1 LPALTNSWEAPVR
14 VLIVPNRNNGV
25 ALAAAEDLATG
36 LAEAGREAVLLAED
50 GAACGRPDLCVAR
63 DALGDLDLV
72 VALGGDGTILRA
84 AHVEPDAS
92 TPILGVNLGTLG
104 FLSGVG
110 PEDVRGSVD
119 RALAGEGRVERRA
132 TLTVRL
138 WAGGREAGSHRA
150 LNEVY
155 VGRATPSRVV
165 ELEVRINGGALS
177 HFYADGVIVATP
189 TGSTAYALSLG
200 GPIMS
205 PAVGGFLV
213 VPAAA
218 HTLSARP
225 LVLASDD
232 VAEIALPNPRRA
244 DACVTVDGDSL
255 PCRTAIERITV
266 TGDGPEVRLV
276 KLDGTSFYDVVRAKF
291 LGG

>member
-1 LPALTNSWEAPVR
+1 MR
-14 VLIVPNRNNGV
+14 VLIVPNRNNDAALEAAS
-25 ALAAAEDLATG
+25 ALAGHLAAG
-36 LAEAGREAVLLAED
+36 GREPVMLAED
-50 GAACGRPDLCVAR
+50 AAACGRADLSVGR
-63 DALGDLDLV
+63 DALGTLALV

-84 AHVEPDAS
+84 AHVEPDAA

-104 FLSGVG
+104 FLSGAG
-110 PEDVRGSVD
+110 PGDVNDSVD

-138 WAGGREAGSHRA
+138 WAGGREAGRHRA

-165 ELEVRINGGALS
+165 EVAVLVNGEELS
-177 HFYADGVIVATP
+177 HYYADGVIVATP

-205 PAVGGFLV
+205 PAVAGFLV

-218 HTLSARP
+218 HALSTRP
-225 LVLASDD
+225 MVLAPDD
-232 VAEIALPNPRRA
+232 VAEIVLPNPRRA
-244 DACVTVDGDSL
+244 DACVTVDGDAL

-266 TGDGPEVRLV
+266 TADGPEVRLV
-276 KLDGTSFYDVVRAKF
+276 KLGGAGFYDVVRVKF

>member
-1 LPALTNSWEAPVR
+1 MR
-14 VLIVPNRNNGV
+14 VLIVPNPNNE
-25 ALAAAEDLATG
+25 AALTAATDLADHLAAS
-36 LAEAGREAVLLAED
+36 GREPVMLSED
-50 GAACGRPDLCVAR
+50 AAPCGRPALCIAR
-63 DALGDLDLV
+63 DALGVLDLI

-84 AHVEPDAS
+84 AHVESDSA
-92 TPILGVNLGTLG
+92 TPIFGINLGTLG
-104 FLSGVG
+104 FLSGAG
-110 PEDVRGSVD
+110 PDDVRGSVD
-119 RALAGEGRVERRA
+119 KALAGEGRIEHRA

-138 WAGGREAGSHRA
+138 WAGGREAGTHRA

-165 ELEVRINGGALS
+165 EVAVQVNGSALS

-205 PAVGGFLV
+205 PAVRGFLV

-218 HTLSARP
+218 HILSARP
-225 LVLASDD
+225 MVLAPDD
-232 VAEIALPNPRRA
+232 VAEVSLPNPRRA
-244 DACVTVDGDSL
+244 DACVTVDGDAL
-255 PCRTAIERITV
+255 PCRTALERVTV
-266 TGDGPEVRLV
+266 TADGPEVALV
-276 KLDGTSFYDVVRAKF
+276 KLDGAGFYDVVRAKF

>member
-1 LPALTNSWEAPVR
+1 VR
-14 VLIVPNRNNGV
+14 VLIVPNRNNDA
-25 ALAAAEDLATG
+25 ALEAASG
-36 LAEAGREAVLLAED
+36 LARHLAGSGRQPVLLAED
-50 GAACGRPDLCVAR
+50 ASACDRDDLRVGR
-63 DALGDLDLV
+63 DALGELALV

-84 AHVEPDAS
+84 AHVEPDAA
-92 TPILGVNLGTLG
+92 TPVLGVNLGTLG
-104 FLSGVG
+104 FLSGAG
-110 PEDVRGSVD
+110 PEDVNGSVD
-119 RALAGEGRVERRA
+119 RVLAGEGRVEHRA

-155 VGRATPSRVV
+155 IGRATPARVV
-165 ELEVRINGGALS
+165 EVEVRVNGGALS

-218 HTLSARP
+218 HSLSARP

-244 DACVTVDGDSL
+244 DACVTVDGDAL
-255 PCRTAIERITV
+255 PCRTAIERVTV
-266 TGDGPEVRLV
+266 TADGPEVRLV
-276 KLDGTSFYDVVRAKF
+276 KLGGAGFYDVVRAKF
-291 LGG
+291 MGG